1 MNELFIE
8 ASRTQ
13 VRFATG
19 KGLGTVEDLWTLPL
33 TKLDEMATA
42 LDDEI
47 EKTGKKSRLAAKTTA
62 SKELE
67 LKRDIIDYVITT
79 RQAEAKAK
87 SDNIAKKGEIDT
99 LKDLLNRKKV
109 SELEGLS
116 AEEIQKKLDAL
127 EGK

>member
-13 VRFATG
+13 LRFATG

-33 TKLDEMATA
+33 TKLDEMATS

-87 SDNIAKKGEIDT
+87 AENITKKGEIDT

-109 SELEGLS
+109 SELEGMS

>member
-1 MNELFIE
+1 MNDLFIE

-13 VRFATG
+13 LRFATG

-79 RQAEAKAK
+79 RQTEAKAK
-87 SDNIAKKGEIDT
+87 AENVTKKGEIDT
-99 LKDLLNRKKV
+99 LKDLLNRKKL
-109 SELEGLS
+109 SELEGMS
-116 AEEIQKKLDAL
+116 AEEIQKKLDGL